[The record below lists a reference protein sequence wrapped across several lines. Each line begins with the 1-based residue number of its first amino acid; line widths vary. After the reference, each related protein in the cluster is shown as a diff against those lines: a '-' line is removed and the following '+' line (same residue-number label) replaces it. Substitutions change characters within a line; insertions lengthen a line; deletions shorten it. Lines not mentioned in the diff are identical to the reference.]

1 MSQLDV
7 AVESPVPAVSSSPT
21 LLSAAL
27 AGLLCLSAV
36 GCTTK
41 TEQAGPGGPGKITS
55 SEAVGTLTEAEFTE
69 KCDARGG
76 TVEVMP
82 HCGGFATA
90 KGFSYDETTGHL
102 SEHSC
107 KGANTCTGW
116 NCAIPD

>member
-1 MSQLDV
+1 MSQLEV
-7 AVESPVPAVSSSPT
+7 AEKTPVVLPSNPT

-41 TEQAGPGGPGKITS
+41 TEKADPAGPGEITS
-55 SEAVGTLTEAEFTE
+55 SEHVENLTEEQFTE

-76 TVEVMP
+76 SVEVMP

-90 KGFSYDETTGHL
+90 KGFSYDSSTNEL

-107 KGANTCTGW
+107 KGANTCVGW
-116 NCAIPD
+116 NCAIPG